1 MVAPHLT
8 GLDRGAPHAP
18 CYAETVTGRPRVLVL
33 SASIG
38 GGHVA
43 AAKALVAAFDELGVE
58 STHADLLEHTALPF
72 RRLYRQA
79 YFDLVRTMPDLVEW
93 IGRRLDKPSE
103 RTSMQRRLRA
113 RAMRLLS
120 YEVPRI
126 VDRYQPTV
134 VVHTHFL
141 GAQIM
146 SGRMRRHKVLPQA
159 VVITDFFAHAFW
171 LQPGVARYFVA
182 SGEVRAQL
190 LSAGVDDHRVRVTGI
205 PIDLRFSAL
214 QAPEPGQGGSD
225 KEHLLVLAGGLGAD
239 HVRTILTQ
247 LREFRWPLKVTVVCG
262 RSSEL
267 LNVAQEAVA
276 ETSGPVTF
284 QVLGFVSNMPELMA
298 GATLAVTK
306 PGGLTSSE
314 ALAAR
319 LPMMLVSPYP
329 LQEEIN
335 ANVLLENGCAVR
347 VEPLSTLSHKLR
359 SLLEDG
365 ERLDA
370 MRAATA
376 RLAKPDAARTVAR
389 TVIDELTG
397 SATRRTSA

>member
-1 MVAPHLT
+1 MLAPPFLRIACGT
-8 GLDRGAPHAP
+8 ASPP
-18 CYAETVTGRPRVLVL
+18 CYALHVTSGPRVLVL

-43 AAKALVAAFDELGVE
+43 AAKALMAAFDELGVQAE
-58 STHADLLEHTALPF
+58 HADLLEHTALPF

-93 IGRRLDKPSE
+93 IGRRLDRPSE
-103 RTSMQRRLRA
+103 RTSVQRRLRA
-113 RAMRLLS
+113 RAVRLLS

-146 SGRMRRHKVLPQA
+146 SGRMRRHRLLPQA

-190 LSAGVDDHRVRVTGI
+190 LSAGVDEHRVRVTGI
-205 PIDLRFSAL
+205 PIDLRFSEL
-214 QAPEPGQGGSD
+214 PPGQTADTDD
-225 KEHLLVLAGGLGAD
+225 KEHLLVLAGGLGAE
-239 HVRTILTQ
+239 HVRKILTQ
-247 LREFRWPLKVTVVCG
+247 LKEFRWPLKVTVVCG
-262 RSSEL
+262 RSAEL
-267 LNVAQEAVA
+267 ASVAQAVVA
-276 ETSGPVTF
+276 ESTGPVSF
-284 QVLGFVSNMPELMA
+284 QVLGFVDNMPELMA
-298 GATLAVTK
+298 RATLAVSK

-319 LPMMLVSPYP
+319 LPLMLVSPYP

-335 ANVLLENGCAVR
+335 ANFLLENGCAVR
-347 VEPLSTLSHKLR
+347 VEPLTTLSHKLR
-359 SLLEDG
+359 NLLEEEG
-365 ERLDA
+365 RLAA
-370 MRAATA
+370 MRDAAA
-376 RLAKPDAARTVAR
+376 RLAKPDAARSVAR
-389 TVIDELTG
+389 TVLDELAAG
-397 SATRRTSA
+397 SARVLEN

>member
-1 MVAPHLT
+1 MS
-8 GLDRGAPHAP
+8 RG
-18 CYAETVTGRPRVLVL
+18 PRVLVL

-43 AAKALVAAFDELGVE
+43 AAKALVAAFHELGAE
-58 STHADLLEHTALPF
+58 AEHRDLLEHTAMPF

-79 YFDLVRTMPDLVEW
+79 YFDLVRTVPDLVEW
-93 IGRRLDKPSE
+93 IGRRLDRPSE
-103 RTSMQRRLRA
+103 RTSVQRRLRA
-113 RAMRLLS
+113 RAVRLLS

-134 VVHTHFL
+134 VVHTHFM

-146 SGRMRRHKVLPQA
+146 SGRMRRHRVLPQA
-159 VVITDFFAHAFW
+159 VVITDFFAHGFW

-190 LSAGVDDHRVRVTGI
+190 LSAGVDEHRVRVSGI
-205 PIDLRFSAL
+205 PIDLRFSKL
-214 QAPEPGQGGSD
+214 PPPQADER
-225 KEHLLVLAGGLGAD
+225 EHLLVLAGGLGAD
-239 HVRTILTQ
+239 HVRQILGQ
-247 LREFRWPLKVTVVCG
+247 LKEFRWPLRVTVVCG

-267 LNVAQEAVA
+267 ANVAREVVA
-276 ETSGPVTF
+276 ESSGPVTF
-284 QVLGFVSNMPELMA
+284 QVLGFVDNMPELMNS
-298 GATLAVTK
+298 ATLAVTK

-314 ALAAR
+314 ALAAG

-335 ANVLLENGCAVR
+335 ANFLLENGCAVR

-359 SLLEDG
+359 NLLEEVG
-365 ERLDA
+365 RLDA
-370 MRAATA
+370 MREAAG
-376 RLAKPDAARTVAR
+376 RHAKPEAALTVAR
-389 TVIDELTG
+389 TVLDELATS
-397 SATRRTSA
+397 SARRPKDTT

>member
-1 MVAPHLT
+1 M
-8 GLDRGAPHAP
+8 
-18 CYAETVTGRPRVLVL
+18 
-33 SASIG
+33 
-38 GGHVA
+38 A
-43 AAKALVAAFDELGVE
+43 AAKALMAAFEELGVE
-58 STHADLLEHTALPF
+58 AEHADLLQYTALPF

-93 IGRRLDKPSE
+93 IGRRLDRPSE
-103 RTSMQRRLRA
+103 RTSVQRRLRA
-113 RAMRLLS
+113 RAVRLLS

-146 SGRMRRHKVLPQA
+146 SGRMRRHRLLPQA
-159 VVITDFFAHAFW
+159 VVITDFVAHAFW

-205 PIDLRFSAL
+205 PIDLSFAELEDR
-214 QAPEPGQGGSD
+214 APAGDQQD
-225 KEHLLVLAGGLGAD
+225 KEHMLFLAGGLGAD
-239 HVRTILTQ
+239 HVRKILIQ
-247 LREFRWPLKVTVVCG
+247 LKEFRWPLRVTVVCG

-267 LNVAQEAVA
+267 MTVAQSVVA
-276 ETSGPVTF
+276 ESSGPVSF
-284 QVLGFVSNMPELMA
+284 QVLGFVDNMPELMA
-298 GATLAVTK
+298 ASTLALTK

-347 VEPLSTLSHKLR
+347 VEPLTTLSHKLR
-359 SLLEDG
+359 NLLEEDG
-365 ERLDA
+365 RLDA
-370 MRAATA
+370 MRAAAA

-389 TVIDELTG
+389 AVLDELTSG
-397 SATRRTSA
+397 SRTMERR

>member
-1 MVAPHLT
+1 M
-8 GLDRGAPHAP
+8 
-18 CYAETVTGRPRVLVL
+18 L

-43 AAKALVAAFDELGVE
+43 AAKALLAAFDELGVQAE
-58 STHADLLEHTALPF
+58 HADLLDHTALPF

-103 RTSMQRRLRA
+103 RTSVQRRLRA
-113 RAMRLLS
+113 RAVRLLS

-146 SGRMRRHKVLPQA
+146 SGRMRRHRLLPQA

-190 LSAGVDDHRVRVTGI
+190 LSAGVDEHRVRVTGI
-205 PIDLRFSAL
+205 PIDLRFSDL
-214 QAPEPGQGGSD
+214 PEPAPADGGE

-239 HVRTILTQ
+239 HVRKILTQ

-267 LNVAQEAVA
+267 ATVAQEVVA
-276 ETSGPVTF
+276 ESSGPVTF
-284 QVLGFVSNMPELMA
+284 QVLGFVTNMPELMA
-298 GATLAVTK
+298 DATLALTK

-359 SLLEDG
+359 NLLEEEG
-365 ERLDA
+365 RLKA
-370 MRAATA
+370 MRDAAA
-376 RLAKPDAARTVAR
+376 RLAKPNAARDVAR
-389 TVIDELTG
+389 TVLDELAAG
-397 SATRRTSA
+397 SSRNLENRR

>member
-1 MVAPHLT
+1 M
-8 GLDRGAPHAP
+8 
-18 CYAETVTGRPRVLVL
+18 L

-43 AAKALVAAFDELGVE
+43 AAKALLAAFDELGVQAE
-58 STHADLLEHTALPF
+58 HADLLDHTALPF

-103 RTSMQRRLRA
+103 RTSVQRRLRA
-113 RAMRLLS
+113 RAVRLLS

-146 SGRMRRHKVLPQA
+146 SGRMRRHRLLPQA

-190 LSAGVDDHRVRVTGI
+190 LSAGVDEHRVRVTGI
-205 PIDLRFSAL
+205 PIDLRFSDL
-214 QAPEPGQGGSD
+214 PAPAPADGGE

-239 HVRTILTQ
+239 HVRKILTQ

-267 LNVAQEAVA
+267 ATVAQEVVA
-276 ETSGPVTF
+276 ESSGPVTF
-284 QVLGFVSNMPELMA
+284 QVLGFVTNMPELMA
-298 GATLAVTK
+298 DATLALTK

-359 SLLEDG
+359 NLLEEEG
-365 ERLDA
+365 RLKA
-370 MRAATA
+370 MRDAAA
-376 RLAKPDAARTVAR
+376 RLAKPNAARDVAR
-389 TVIDELTG
+389 TVLDELAAG
-397 SATRRTSA
+397 SSRNLENRR

>member
-1 MVAPHLT
+1 MSS
-8 GLDRGAPHAP
+8 G
-18 CYAETVTGRPRVLVL
+18 PRVLVL

-43 AAKALVAAFDELGVE
+43 AARALMAAFQELGVE
-58 STHADLLEHTALPF
+58 AEHADLLEHTALPF

-93 IGRRLDKPSE
+93 IGRRLDRPSE
-103 RTSMQRRLRA
+103 RTSVQRRLRA
-113 RAMRLLS
+113 RAVRLLS

-146 SGRMRRHKVLPQA
+146 SGRMRRHRLLPQA

-190 LSAGVDDHRVRVTGI
+190 LSAGVDEHRVRVTGI
-205 PIDLRFSAL
+205 PIDLRFSEL
-214 QAPEPGQGGSD
+214 QSSPARASD
-225 KEHLLVLAGGLGAD
+225 LNREHLLVLAGGLGAD
-239 HVRTILTQ
+239 HVRKILTQ
-247 LREFRWPLKVTVVCG
+247 LKEFKWPLKVTVVCG

-267 LNVAQEAVA
+267 ATVAQEVVA
-276 ETSGPVTF
+276 EAPGPVTF
-284 QVLGFVSNMPELMA
+284 EVLGFVTNMPELMSS
-298 GATLAVTK
+298 ATLALTK

-335 ANVLLENGCAVR
+335 AHLLLENGVAVR
-347 VEPLSTLSHKLR
+347 VEPLTTLSHKLR
-359 SLLEDG
+359 SLLEEEG
-365 ERLDA
+365 RLAA
-370 MRAATA
+370 MRDAAA
-376 RLAKPDAARTVAR
+376 RLAKPDAARSVAR
-389 TVIDELTG
+389 IVIDELAA
-397 SATRRTSA
+397 SAGRNQET